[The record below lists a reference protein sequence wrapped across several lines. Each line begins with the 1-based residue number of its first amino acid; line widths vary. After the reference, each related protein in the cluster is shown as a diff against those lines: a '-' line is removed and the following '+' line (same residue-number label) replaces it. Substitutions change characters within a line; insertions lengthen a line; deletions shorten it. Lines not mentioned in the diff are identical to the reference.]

1 MSAGARGARK
11 PLPGRETAGKQ
22 SWKPGNMLMPLPAV
36 LVSCGGTGEWRA
48 NLITIAWIG
57 SVCTDPPMLSISV
70 KPGRHSH
77 AIITATREF
86 VVNVPSESE
95 APALDRCGVVSGRD
109 TDKFA
114 LTGLT
119 PGPALKVGCPIVRE
133 CPLNIECRVRKSL
146 GLGSHTLFLAEVV
159 AVQVTAGIVDPK
171 GRLRIER
178 AGLLTFAHGHYFAV
192 GRHIGHFG
200 YSVRRRAKARRR
212 RAK

>member
-1 MSAGARGARK
+1 MSAGEPGARR
-11 PLPGRETAGKQ
+11 PRSGRETEGKQ
-22 SWKPGNMLMPLPAV
+22 SWKPGNLLMPLPAV

-77 AIITATREF
+77 AIIAATREF

-95 APALDRCGVVSGRD
+95 ARALDWCGVVSGRD

-114 LTGLT
+114 ATGLT
-119 PGPALKVGCPIVRE
+119 PGPALKVGCPMVRE
-133 CPLNIECRVRKSL
+133 CPLNIECRVRRSL
-146 GLGSHTLFLAEVV
+146 DLGSHTLFLAEVV
-159 AVQVTAGIVDPK
+159 AVQVTADLVDPK

-192 GRHIGHFG
+192 GRHLGHFG
-200 YSVRRRAKARRR
+200 YSVRKRAKTRGRRG
-212 RAK
+212 K